1 MKRAERERRILESAT
16 RLFSA
21 GRFDE
26 VLMDDI
32 ARAAGVAKGT
42 LYGYFPGKEELYFA
56 VVFDGISR
64 LNERLESGAD
74 EQMDPEEKL
83 REMIH
88 ALVSFLKRNRFFFR
102 LMFVEDSRSEA
113 GTGTNRQ
120 RWREE
125 RRKQIAT
132 IEAVLRKGVEKGIFE
147 IHHLRTEA
155 RILRDMV
162 RSALMCR
169 EDKLSADQM
178 VDAIMRVFLRGVRKR
193 GRPGE

>member
-1 MKRAERERRILESAT
+1 MKKAERERRILESAT
-16 RLFSA
+16 RLFSE

-32 ARAAGVAKGT
+32 ARTAGVAKGT
-42 LYGYFPGKEELYFA
+42 LYSYFPDKEELYFA

-64 LNERLESGAD
+64 LNERLVSGSGED
-74 EQMDPEEKL
+74 TDPEEEL
-83 REMIH
+83 GEMIH
-88 ALVSFLKRNRFFFR
+88 GLVSFLKRNRFFFR

-120 RWREE
+120 RWHEE
-125 RRKQIAT
+125 RHKQIAA
-132 IEAVLRKGVEKGIFE
+132 IETVLRRGVEQGIFE
-147 IHHLRTEA
+147 IDHLRTHA

-169 EDKLSADQM
+169 EEKLSADQISD
-178 VDAIMRVFLRGVRKR
+178 VIMRIFLRGVRPR
-193 GRPGE
+193 D

>member
-1 MKRAERERRILESAT
+1 MKKAERERRVLESAT
-16 RLFSA
+16 RLFSER
-21 GRFDE
+21 RFDE

-32 ARAAGVAKGT
+32 AQAAGVAKGT
-42 LYGYFPGKEELYFA
+42 LYSYFPDKEELYFA

-64 LNERLESGAD
+64 LNERLASGAG
-74 EQMDPEEKL
+74 EATDPEKRL
-83 REMIH
+83 REIIQG
-88 ALVSFLKRNRFFFR
+88 LVSFLKRNRYFFR

-125 RRKQIAT
+125 RHKQIEA
-132 IEAVLRKGVEKGIFE
+132 IETVLRRGVEQGIFE
-147 IHHLRTEA
+147 IDHVRTHA

-169 EDKLSADQM
+169 EEKLSADQM
-178 VDAIMRVFLRGVRKR
+178 ADVIMGIFLRGVRPR
-193 GRPGE
+193 G